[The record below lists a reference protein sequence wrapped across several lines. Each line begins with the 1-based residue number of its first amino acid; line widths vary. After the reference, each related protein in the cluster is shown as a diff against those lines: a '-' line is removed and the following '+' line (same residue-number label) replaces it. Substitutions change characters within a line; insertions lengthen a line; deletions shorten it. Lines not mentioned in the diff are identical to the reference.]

1 MPWPMVHFAVAAE
14 TMNEPSPEFLL
25 GNLAPDSVHVRT
37 NDRIEKAKTHLMIVA
52 GEFLTDHQLHD
63 IFEANRRQAEADPR
77 FLHYLLGYL
86 AHVYTDRR
94 WTFEVYPAYEAHSE
108 GRSRYHRDVQAI
120 EFMLLRE
127 KIDGRAWLEKLK
139 SGTAFELGGLSAE
152 EVYAYRQLKL
162 DMLAAPPSEL
172 ESLPSVLTPEELD
185 DFIRRSSRDL
195 QRLFAGWQEPSQAAA
210 IGERKNLC

>member
-14 TMNEPSPEFLL
+14 TMSEPSPEFLL
-25 GNLAPDSVHVRT
+25 GSLAPDSVHVRT

-52 GEFLTDHQLHD
+52 GEFLTDEQLYGV
-63 IFEANRRQAEADPR
+63 FEANRRQAEADPR

-86 AHVYTDRR
+86 AHIYTDRK
-94 WTFEVYPAYEAHSE
+94 WTFEVYPAYEAHPE
-108 GRSRYHRDVQAI
+108 GRSQYHRDVQAI

-127 KIDGRAWLEKLK
+127 KADGRAWLEQLK

-172 ESLPSVLTPEELD
+172 ESLPSLLSSDELD
-185 DFIRRSSRDL
+185 DFIRRTGLDL
-195 QRLFAGWQEPSQAAA
+195 RQLFTEWTSSQAAA
-210 IGERKNLC
+210 KGERKNPC

>member
-14 TMNEPSPEFLL
+14 AASEPFPEFLL
-25 GNLAPDSVHVRT
+25 GSLAPDSIHVRS

-52 GEFLTDHQLHD
+52 GEFLTDEQLYEV
-63 IFEANRRQAEADPR
+63 FEANLKQAEADPR

-94 WTFEVYPAYEAHSE
+94 WTFEVYPAYEAHPE

-120 EFMLLRE
+120 EFMLLRQ
-127 KIDGRAWLEKLK
+127 KADGLAWLEALK

-162 DMLAAPPSEL
+162 EMLAAPPSGL
-172 ESLPSVLTPEELD
+172 ESLPSVLTPEELN
-185 DFIRRSSRDL
+185 DFIRRSGRDL
-195 QRLFAGWQEPSQAAA
+195 RRLFAEWGIKAAYYALEP
-210 IGERKNLC
+210 E